1 MIITHV
7 EEKELEGKETT
18 IIILASLGPVDFS
31 KGQTTFFRKGQNT
44 FTALVATKLA
54 RCWLVR
60 NSAAAW
66 GGNFGR
72 SLHRPAKKPG
82 APRHTK
88 LATAARSPRAR
99 RTHSEVERKAREEC
113 EPAILR
119 RRIAGA
125 LAPDGV
131 VRPPARPRPHDQRPQ
146 PGQALGDAHN
156 RPPLVGSSLSALG
169 TRQE

>member
-18 IIILASLGPVDFS
+18 IIILALGGWISAKDKQPFS
-31 KGQTTFFRKGQNT
+31 ANGQNT
-44 FTALVATKLA
+44 FKALVATKLA

-82 APRHTK
+82 APRRTK

-99 RTHSEVERKAREEC
+99 RTRSEVERKAREEC

-146 PGQALGDAHN
+146 PKRGRRWGVRTTGHPWSG
-156 RPPLVGSSLSALG
+156 RP
-169 TRQE
+169 